1 MKNSHYDCLVIGA
14 GHAGV
19 EAALAA
25 SRLGCSTLLVTL
37 FFETIGQ
44 MSCNPA
50 IGGVGKGQL
59 VKEIDALGGEMGLA
73 ADKTGIQF
81 RQLNASKGQ
90 AVRSSRCQS
99 DRKRYKLYLQ
109 DVVRQ
114 QKNLDIL
121 IGEVAEIVVHG
132 GRIVGVKTASG
143 DMIATKTVV
152 VTTGTFLKGRM
163 HVGTKITSGGRI
175 GEPAAVRLADNFKD
189 LGFEVLFFK
198 TGTPPRLDGRTIDF
212 SKLEA
217 QHSDERP
224 IPFSFRTPAIP
235 KEQPLLPCYITH
247 TTEATHEIIRS
258 NFHLSPM
265 YSGQIQ
271 ATGVRYCPSIE
282 DKIKRFTTK
291 SSHHV
296 FLEPEGLDT
305 HEYYPNGISTG
316 LPVEIQEAM
325 VHSIPGLE
333 KTVLTRPG
341 YSIEHGVIPATEL
354 KPTLETKKITGLFLA
369 GQINGTTG
377 YEEAGAQGLIAGIN
391 AGLQA
396 KGQKPFVL
404 GRHEAYIGVL
414 IDDLTT
420 KGTDEPYRMFT
431 SRVEYR
437 LIIREDNADKRLA
450 RHGHELGLLSAADYD
465 KVCKKYAMIDRE
477 VEHLKTTRIYPGSA
491 LDQELQKINSAALR
505 QPTLLSD
512 ILRRPEVNY
521 KMIAPYDVR
530 LRLNSSALSYAGLSV
545 VAKPAYRPPAGRAG
559 TGRHESNLA
568 KTDGHLKN
576 FPQEVIDQVEYEI
589 KYEGFIKKQFKTVE
603 RFRHIENIKIPADM
617 DYHKVGGLST
627 EIREKLKRF
636 TPVSLGQANRISG
649 VTPSAISILMVYL
662 KKLSQ
667 DRQAA
672 REEGP
677 GAFQK

>member
-1 MKNSHYDCLVIGA
+1 MSSPNHYDCVVIGA

-25 SRLGCSTLLVTL
+25 ARMGCKTLMVTL
-37 FFETIGQ
+37 FFDTIGQ

-73 ADKTGIQF
+73 ADRTGIQF

-99 DRKRYKLYLQ
+99 DRKQYKLYMQ
-109 DVVRQ
+109 NVVKHQ
-114 QKNLDIL
+114 PNLTIL
-121 IGEVAEIVVHG
+121 ADEVSEIIVQG
-132 GRIVGVKTASG
+132 GKIKGLKTAKG
-143 DMIATKTVV
+143 EHIETKTVV
-152 VTTGTFLKGRM
+152 VTTGTFLKGRI
-163 HVGTKITSGGRI
+163 HVGLETKSGGRV
-175 GEPAAVRLADNFKD
+175 GEPASIRLADNFKD
-189 LGFEVLFFK
+189 LGFEVLLFK
-198 TGTPPRLDGRTIDF
+198 TGTPPRLDGKTIDF
-212 SKLEA
+212 SRLEP

-224 IPFSFRTPAIP
+224 VPFSFRTPEIP
-235 KEQPLLPCYITH
+235 KTQKLLPCFITN
-247 TTEATHEIIRS
+247 TTQETHDIIRA
-258 NFHLSPM
+258 NLHLSPM
-265 YSGQIQ
+265 YSGRIQ

-282 DKIKRFTTK
+282 DKIKKFGHRN
-291 SSHHV
+291 SHHV

-305 HEYYPNGISTG
+305 DEYYPNGISTG
-316 LPVEIQEAM
+316 LPADVQERM
-325 VHSIPGLE
+325 VRSIPGLE
-333 KTVLTRPG
+333 KCVIVRPG

-354 KPTLETKKITGLFLA
+354 RPTLETKKVEGLFLA

-391 AGLQA
+391 AALKA
-396 KGQKPFVL
+396 NCERPFTI

-450 RHGHELGLLSAADYD
+450 HYGRKFGLLGEEEFARIER
-465 KVCKKYAMIDRE
+465 KYELIGKE
-477 VEHLKTTRIYPGSA
+477 IEHLRSTRIARGTP
-491 LDQELQKINSAALR
+491 LDEELERINSAPIR
-505 QPTLLSD
+505 QPTTLADLLK
-512 ILRRPEVNY
+512 RPEISY
-521 KMIAPYDVR
+521 KHIAPYD
-530 LRLNSSALSYAGLSV
+530 G
-545 VAKPAYRPPAGRAG
+545 
-559 TGRHESNLA
+559 NL
-568 KTDGHLKN
+568 KD

-589 KYEGFIKKQFKTVE
+589 KYEGFIHKQMKTVE
-603 RFRHIENIKIPADM
+603 RFRHIENIRIPSDINYDA
-617 DYHKVGGLST
+617 VGGLSA

-636 TPVSLGQANRISG
+636 GPVSLGQANRISG

-662 KKLSQ
+662 RKLSLE
-667 DRQAA
+667 RRA
-672 REEGP
+672 
-677 GAFQK
+677 